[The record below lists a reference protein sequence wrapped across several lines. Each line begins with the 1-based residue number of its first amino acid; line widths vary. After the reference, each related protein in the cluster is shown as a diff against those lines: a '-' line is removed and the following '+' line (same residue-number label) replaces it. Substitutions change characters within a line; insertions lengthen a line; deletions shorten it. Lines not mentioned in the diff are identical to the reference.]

1 VTFTLGQ
8 AVGDT
13 QKSRDLVFLDH
24 ALTELDEIIANYKSV
39 ITAFSGGIDSTFL
52 AARVNHVLGYA
63 NALAITANSPSLA
76 RSELEECA
84 LLVQE
89 LNLAWIAMPTSEL
102 ENPLYVQNNHD
113 RCFHCKSELMKAII
127 PIATMRNATVLLAVN
142 LDDLNE
148 YRPGQAAA
156 KQAGAKF
163 PLAEAGFT
171 KQMVRQAAKLMG
183 ISIYDKPAT
192 PCLSSRIPNGTPVSI
207 NTLGK
212 IEQAESD
219 LHNLGIRNLR
229 VRHYNDLARIE
240 VEVSDIALV
249 IDKREQIIACI
260 KNAGYK
266 YVTLDLEGFRSG
278 STASGP
284 KKPKDRTAKLF

>member
-1 VTFTLGQ
+1 MTFTLGQ
-8 AVGDT
+8 TAEAAEE
-13 QKSRDLVFLDH
+13 SFDLVFINH
-24 ALTELDEIIANYKSV
+24 ALAKLDEIIANYKSCV
-39 ITAFSGGIDSTFL
+39 TAFSGGIDSTFL

-89 LNLAWIAMPTSEL
+89 LNLAWIAVPTSEL
-102 ENPLYVQNNHD
+102 ENPLYVQNNYD
-113 RCFHCKSELMKAII
+113 RCFHCKSELMKAIL
-127 PIATMRNATVLLAVN
+127 PIAEMRHATVLLAVN

-148 YRPGQAAA
+148 YRPGQTAA
-156 KQAGAKF
+156 KQAGAQF

-183 ISIYDKPAT
+183 ISIYDKPAM
-192 PCLSSRIPNGTPVSI
+192 PCLSSRIPNGTPVTI
-207 NTLGK
+207 NTLEQ
-212 IEQAESD
+212 IAQAESE
-219 LHNLGIRNLR
+219 LRKLGIKNLR
-229 VRHYNDLARIE
+229 VRHHSDLAR
-240 VEVSDIALV
+240 VEVAITDIAL
-249 IDKREQIIACI
+249 ILDQREQIIECV
-260 KNAGYK
+260 KKAGYK

-284 KKPKDRTAKLF
+284 K